1 MAEVVVYL
9 TRSCS
14 YCVRAR
20 QLLTSKGVAF
30 TEVGV
35 DLDPVKRAEM
45 QRLSGRSSVPQIFI
59 DGRPIGGFAELW
71 TLETSGEL
79 DKLLGQTTQR

>member
-20 QLLTSKGVAF
+20 QLLKSKGVAF

-35 DLDPVKRAEM
+35 DQDPAKRVEM
-45 QRLSGRSSVPQIFI
+45 QRLSGRSTVPQIFI
-59 DGRPIGGFAELW
+59 NGRPIGGFAELW

-79 DKLLGQTTQR
+79 DKLLSETIQR